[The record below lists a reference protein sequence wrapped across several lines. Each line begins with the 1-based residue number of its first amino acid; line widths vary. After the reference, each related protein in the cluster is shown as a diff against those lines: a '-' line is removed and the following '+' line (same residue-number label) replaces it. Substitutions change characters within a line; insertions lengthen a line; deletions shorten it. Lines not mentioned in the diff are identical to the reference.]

1 MKIKTVSSTYKSV
14 MAMKKEE
21 RKKPLRPNP
30 VFRTLLCV
38 LSWPTLKKTHFR
50 LEKIGMDRLKKK
62 ENALFLMNHSSFID
76 LKIASWTCRLPT
88 AFSIPDPSISSV
100 KPMAL

>member
-38 LSWPTLKKTHFR
+38 LSWPTLKKTHFG
-50 LEKIGMDRLKKK
+50 LEKIGMEYQDIYYCDF
-62 ENALFLMNHSSFID
+62 ENLEWYLGN
-76 LKIASWTCRLPT
+76 
-88 AFSIPDPSISSV
+88 
-100 KPMAL
+100 